1 MLSYPPSMSII
12 NHWREQADSLQDA
25 AVQHRTESAEPRTQ
39 TAEQRTSKTG
49 QRTGGVHN
57 NTADQRTESSGHATD
72 PRGASNNNYGNL
84 VIYIYIY
91 ITFIRQKKCLSGNET
106 QHCNEVLKFQKIHF
120 LASQNL
126 LIFPF

>member
-84 VIYIYIY
+84 VIYIYY
-91 ITFIRQKKCLSGNET
+91 ISLLSAKKNTFHKGMKPSNVMKCSNSIRFIS
-106 QHCNEVLKFQKIHF
+106 
-120 LASQNL
+120 L
-126 LIFPF
+126 LHKTY